1 MSVEGA
7 HPRLQYLL
15 SDQSS
20 WNGIDYVEIANTQQ
34 TELRVHFLTSVPIAL
49 TPPNPVTI
57 CGGETIASVAVLG
70 IDEASAWSADEDG
83 RPILSLEVAAPGDF
97 STYTLRI
104 ASDGLDPYF
113 DAVAFSFKANC
124 ESELDCAAAS
134 PQCPRPEDAAPPIN
148 YRAKDFAS
156 FKQALSDFSVLRY
169 PVWVERSEADVGV
182 MVMEALS
189 AIADELSYLQD
200 RVAGESKLDTATQR
214 LSLLRLARLV
224 DYEPAPALA
233 ATATLQLE
241 VEAGASAIAGGFRC
255 SARAADGQE
264 IPFVTGEQI
273 SNQESGALL
282 ATTYPVDS
290 RWNAGPPEARNLK
303 PYWWDD
309 SRRCLPAGA
318 TRLWLIGSGY
328 DLLSNEQQRL
338 LIDTAGPTSADP
350 PAREI
355 VVIATVT
362 EKLED
367 PVFKVPLTRID
378 LQAPTTLEHDLLDTH
393 FAANL
398 LPAVQGALAS
408 DVFAIP
414 VPAPPGQAAK
424 PLQEQQSEREATV
437 RAAANWTPEDPRPDY
452 RYTLAEAQVSW
463 LPIAATSADLSAS
476 TAAAPEIALEAVNA
490 PATPAGEPWLWQRWL
505 LGSAAGDR
513 VFTLTPER
521 YSPVGAGAAAT
532 WFDYDGEGTTIR
544 FGDGTFGLTPTAG
557 TEFRVTYLAGGGTIG
572 NVPAEAI
579 TQIAPGQT
587 NVGVLAVTNP
597 FAAGGGADE
606 ETAQQI
612 RDRAPQAFRA
622 NPLRVVRR
630 EDYVAAAKTLPW
642 VMQAGTNFRWT
653 GSWLT
658 VFTTADPREREDLS
672 LAELEALSD
681 LLDRR
686 RLAGYESY
694 VLAPAYASVDLQ
706 IELCATPSAFAA
718 DVESAVLSRLRPG
731 PLPDGSRGFFDHE
744 RWSFGEP
751 LASSAL
757 LAAIQRADG
766 VLGVS
771 SVCYRQRGVQREW
784 AELPETVP
792 VPAERILRVDD
803 DPSRPEDGS
812 LRVIV
817 RGGK

>member
-273 SNQESGALL
+273 TNQESGALL

-290 RWNAGPPEARNLK
+290 R
-303 PYWWDD
+303 
-309 SRRCLPAGA
+309 
-318 TRLWLIGSGY
+318 
-328 DLLSNEQQRL
+328 
-338 LIDTAGPTSADP
+338 
-350 PAREI
+350 
-355 VVIATVT
+355 
-362 EKLED
+362 
-367 PVFKVPLTRID
+367 
-378 LQAPTTLEHDLLDTH
+378 
-393 FAANL
+393 
-398 LPAVQGALAS
+398 
-408 DVFAIP
+408 
-414 VPAPPGQAAK
+414 
-424 PLQEQQSEREATV
+424 
-437 RAAANWTPEDPRPDY
+437 
-452 RYTLAEAQVSW
+452 
-463 LPIAATSADLSAS
+463 
-476 TAAAPEIALEAVNA
+476 
-490 PATPAGEPWLWQRWL
+490 
-505 LGSAAGDR
+505 
-513 VFTLTPER
+513 
-521 YSPVGAGAAAT
+521 
-532 WFDYDGEGTTIR
+532 
-544 FGDGTFGLTPTAG
+544 
-557 TEFRVTYLAGGGTIG
+557 
-572 NVPAEAI
+572 
-579 TQIAPGQT
+579 
-587 NVGVLAVTNP
+587 
-597 FAAGGGADE
+597 
-606 ETAQQI
+606 
-612 RDRAPQAFRA
+612 
-622 NPLRVVRR
+622 
-630 EDYVAAAKTLPW
+630 
-642 VMQAGTNFRWT
+642 
-653 GSWLT
+653 
-658 VFTTADPREREDLS
+658 
-672 LAELEALSD
+672 
-681 LLDRR
+681 
-686 RLAGYESY
+686 
-694 VLAPAYASVDLQ
+694 
-706 IELCATPSAFAA
+706 
-718 DVESAVLSRLRPG
+718 
-731 PLPDGSRGFFDHE
+731 
-744 RWSFGEP
+744 
-751 LASSAL
+751 
-757 LAAIQRADG
+757 
-766 VLGVS
+766 
-771 SVCYRQRGVQREW
+771 
-784 AELPETVP
+784 
-792 VPAERILRVDD
+792 
-803 DPSRPEDGS
+803 
-812 LRVIV
+812 
-817 RGGK
+817 